1 MLSAHPL
8 LATLLLSLSLETTAA
23 PQINNPPAGL
33 STPLR
38 RRGPPAR
45 TPDEWGVWA
54 KNHRLGLEAKYGNK
68 RHDKRGTGT
77 NLFVS
82 QPPLFILVH

>member
-8 LATLLLSLSLETTAA
+8 LATLLLSLFLETTAA
-23 PQINNPPAGL
+23 PHPPAGL
-33 STPLR
+33 STPLK

-54 KNHRLGLEAKYGNK
+54 KNHRLGLEAKYGK
-68 RHDKRGTGT
+68 KQHDKRGTGT

-82 QPPLFILVH
+82 QSPPFILVH